1 MKKEIIS
8 KLEQLSEYM
17 KILREYQQHPIEEI
31 RDNKTLKAAVERYMQ
46 VSLECILDVGEII
59 ISKEGLGKPESYRE
73 VIQILGE
80 NNIIPKEF
88 AEKFAP
94 AAGFRNILVH
104 AYSKIDVDELYNNLQ
119 TRLDDFEEFAKHIA
133 KHLK

>member
-1 MKKEIIS
+1 
-8 KLEQLSEYM
+8 
-17 KILREYQQHPIEEI
+17 
-31 RDNKTLKAAVERYMQ
+31 MQ

-80 NNIIPKEF
+80 NNIIPEEF

-119 TRLDDFEEFAKHIA
+119 TRLDDFEEFAKYVS
-133 KHLK
+133 KHLE